1 MRKLYLV
8 PILHMKADM
17 GSMAPE
23 LEKLAAEEIGQ
34 EEWRRHE
41 EVVERFWDSIDAF
54 FSSLDASGLKI
65 YQDGLIAD
73 GTAGLR
79 IVSEGARLGSKNY
92 LIIGKLLERGAALM
106 KTENQLLVKEEYDYI
121 AKIARSKSERERETW
136 ASRYRL
142 AQDRLLHQRD
152 DFIAKRIEETLGEGE
167 TGVLFIGAS
176 HRVQERL
183 PEDIL
188 VITVKDDARV
198 SEYRGTPGKK
208 EKGRS

>member
-1 MRKLYLV
+1 MRKLYVV
-8 PILHMKADM
+8 PIVHQKADM
-17 GSMAPE
+17 GSMAPA
-23 LEKLAAEEIGQ
+23 LEKLVAEEIGQ
-34 EEWRRHE
+34 AEWRKHE
-41 EVVERFWDSIDAF
+41 EEVERFWDSIDAF

-73 GTAGLR
+73 GAAGLK
-79 IVSEGARLGSKNY
+79 IISEGVKLGSKNY
-92 LIIGKLLERGAALM
+92 LIIGKLLGRGAKLV
-106 KTENQLLVKEEYDYI
+106 KTEDPFLVKGEYDYI
-121 AKIARSKSERERETW
+121 AKIARAKSERERETW

-142 AQDRLLHQRD
+142 ARDRLLHQRD
-152 DFIAKRIEETLGEGE
+152 DFIAKRIAETLGEGE

-183 PEDIL
+183 LEDIL